1 MGTSP
6 DLRRRSSLGH
16 PLANAI
22 NARMLQHSATKSE
35 FGVFEEDEFLYKPEV
50 VPGPFREA
58 SRILLSDYLN
68 GLLACLIV
76 FSMAV
81 LVVEADCKTSGED
94 MPQWAVASEWALGI
108 VYVMEILAR
117 LVVFRWRFFRYLY
130 NIVDL
135 VVIICDAA
143 LWIMALLVDTSTE
156 SLSWIQIIRL
166 LRVGRLLRLMF
177 FFPVLRLMLKSLA
190 GAFRVMFFGMVL
202 VLVVVFVW
210 AVFGVYFIH
219 PRNAAVAEAGV
230 YDSRCARCPGA
241 FSSVFDAVVTLTKDL
256 VAQDGWGEIAMPV
269 IEAYPETYIYFFL
282 AYSTVTI
289 AILNLILAVIVDTA
303 LEARKDDIH
312 AVARVKR
319 EQRSANAKR
328 LQELFSELDVDGNG
342 VLTHAEL
349 EKAFETHEEFM
360 DIMTAM
366 DICAHDLDTIFLIM
380 DENGTGDIDHKEFV
394 NELHKMQAGDS
405 HTMLVFIR
413 CMVSQ
418 IRNMLMT
425 QMKESEGVCQASS
438 ALS

>member
-1 MGTSP
+1 
-6 DLRRRSSLGH
+6 
-16 PLANAI
+16 
-22 NARMLQHSATKSE
+22 
-35 FGVFEEDEFLYKPEV
+35 
-50 VPGPFREA
+50 
-58 SRILLSDYLN
+58 
-68 GLLACLIV
+68 
-76 FSMAV
+76 
-81 LVVEADCKTSGED
+81 
-94 MPQWAVASEWALGI
+94 
-108 VYVMEILAR
+108 
-117 LVVFRWRFFRYLY
+117 
-130 NIVDL
+130 
-135 VVIICDAA
+135 
-143 LWIMALLVDTSTE
+143 MALLVDTSTE